1 MSKYTPPPKFK
12 GQNIDRGYTEQPK
25 KEQKPQVS
33 NQFPSTRD
41 KPKDNS
47 NIRSPYND

>member
-1 MSKYTPPPKFK
+1 MNKYTPPPKFK

-25 KEQKPQVS
+25 KEEKPQVS
-33 NQFPSTRD
+33 NQFPSRG

-47 NIRSPYND
+47 NTRLPYND